1 MKIERL
7 AMLKQWGIALGV
19 LTLAAASPAAAQLA
33 QNSKAP
39 VDVTADSLEVVN
51 AQCLA
56 IYSGSAEAMQ
66 DTARLRANVLKSY
79 MQVKPTVRPGAAG
92 GACGDLVR
100 MEALGNVYYA
110 TPLQR
115 MHGDSAIYDAGA
127 DTITMTGNVVMVQG
141 KNVLRGETIVV
152 KISTGDATVQTG
164 VKGRNK
170 PGRVRGVF
178 YPTQQPA
185 APAPTPR

>member
-1 MKIERL
+1 
-7 AMLKQWGIALGV
+7 
-19 LTLAAASPAAAQLA
+19 
-33 QNSKAP
+33 
-39 VDVTADSLEVVN
+39 
-51 AQCLA
+51 
-56 IYSGSAEAMQ
+56 MQ

-79 MQVKPTVRPGAAG
+79 MQVKPTARPGATG

-110 TPLQR
+110 TPQQR
-115 MHGDSAIYDAGA
+115 MHGDAAIYDAVA

-185 APAPTPR
+185 VPAPTPR